1 MLNIRLFGNLIL
13 VSRVSLQ
20 VRNWPR
26 TSNQITSQIIQDIVS
41 LESATNLI
49 TKKGTQ
55 WVVKTL
61 CKNFQAHS
69 YYYSGLVSVLYCILG
84 WYGVLS
90 SCKAVIFLLCLR
102 FNRKKCILKFVYES
116 DWLKYYVTTRS
127 LTLLPI
133 RLFGKINQKVLFQE
147 GL

>member
-13 VSRVSLQ
+13 VSRVRLQ

-26 TSNQITSQIIQDIVS
+26 KSNQITSQIIQDIVS

-69 YYYSGLVSVLYCILG
+69 YYSGLVSVLYCILG
-84 WYGVLS
+84 GYGVLG
-90 SCKAVIFLLCLR
+90 SCEAVIFLLCLR
-102 FNRKKCILKFVYES
+102 FNR
-116 DWLKYYVTTRS
+116 
-127 LTLLPI
+127 
-133 RLFGKINQKVLFQE
+133 
-147 GL
+147 